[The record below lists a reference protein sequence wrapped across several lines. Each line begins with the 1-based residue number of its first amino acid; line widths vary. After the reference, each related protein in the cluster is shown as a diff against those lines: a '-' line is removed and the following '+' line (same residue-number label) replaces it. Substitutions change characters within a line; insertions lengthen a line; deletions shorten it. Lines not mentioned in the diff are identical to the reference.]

1 MATYLTEQQIN
12 AKLVTLVQKVDT
24 NFAKKKDAI
33 TKIELLDLVV
43 PLPSGVT
50 DEGKYIVV
58 TYVNHVD
65 GTNEHKEYIKLEVGS
80 ESGTGEGL
88 TTEQAQQLTTAYE
101 HSQTPHVSADDI
113 PTNISDLT
121 NDSGFITS
129 IPEEYITET
138 ELETKGYLTEH
149 QSLTDYAK
157 KTDIPDVSDFLTE
170 VPAEYVTDTKLSTE
184 LDKKVNKE
192 VGKGLSTNDL
202 TNELVTKINSSA
214 TEAFVTNAIANAQ
227 LGDKEVDLSGYATVD
242 ALKLK
247 ADLTHTHDQYLTKVP
262 DEYITETELTDKN
275 YADKTYVTQAVSN
288 VKVDLTGYAK
298 TSDIPT
304 KVSQLTNDKGYLS
317 SVPSEYVTEEK
328 LNAKGYLTE
337 HQDISNLALKSE
349 IPDVSSFITSDDL
362 PTVPTKVSDLAND
375 SNFITSIPEEYI
387 TETELKSNYYTKE
400 EVGELLEEGGSGVY
414 STTTPVNNP
423 IGGIKRGDEFTNKPI
438 SEIIDLMLHVVERVK
453 VALSSS
459 VSGGI
464 REIGDTSISTS
475 TFTINVTKGTNPV
488 VAVKL
493 FKDNV
498 EIQDFA
504 DVENGGSFTYDG
516 GAITTNTK
524 FEAKA
529 NDGDGDV
536 ASTAISY
543 KFVLP
548 MYIGSSDNGLEAFS
562 ETDATS
568 LTKKI
573 VDKNTKT
580 IQAFTH
586 TQQHMCFIVP
596 NTWNGSPTIKD
607 QNNFDITT
615 AFNSKAIQVTGLD
628 GVARDY
634 IAFVSNDKS
643 TLSNYSITISF

>member
-1 MATYLTEQQIN
+1 MSYGNGIKLTTGFDVG
-12 AKLVTLVQKVDT
+12 AKSPLDNKSVVETIDER
-24 NFAKKKDAI
+24 DAF
-33 TKIELLDLVV
+33 
-43 PLPSGVT
+43 VT
-50 DEGKYIVV
+50 DNLAYEG
-58 TYVNHVD
+58 
-65 GTNEHKEYIKLEVGS
+65 LEVYVKETKTKYRYNGTSWIDLDTQSGS
-80 ESGTGEGL
+80 GSGTGEGL

-138 ELETKGYLTEH
+138 ELENKGYLTSHQDISGLQTKTDDSLTTTDKTVIGAINEVKLSIPTRTSELENNSNFITNDDLPTVPTKVSDLENDRGYLISIPEEYITETELEAKGYLTSHQDISNLQSKIDNNLATTSKEVVGAINEVKSSVDGITVPTKTSDLTNDSGFITSIPSEYITETELETKGYLTEH

-157 KTDIPDVSDFLTE
+157 KTDIPDVS
-170 VPAEYVTDTKLSTE
+170 
-184 LDKKVNKE
+184 
-192 VGKGLSTNDL
+192 
-202 TNELVTKINSSA
+202 
-214 TEAFVTNAIANAQ
+214 
-227 LGDKEVDLSGYATVD
+227 
-242 ALKLK
+242 
-247 ADLTHTHDQYLTKVP
+247 
-262 DEYITETELTDKN
+262 
-275 YADKTYVTQAVSN
+275 
-288 VKVDLTGYAK
+288 
-298 TSDIPT
+298 
-304 KVSQLTNDKGYLS
+304 
-317 SVPSEYVTEEK
+317 
-328 LNAKGYLTE
+328 
-337 HQDISNLALKSE
+337 
-349 IPDVSSFITSDDL
+349 SFITSDDL
-362 PTVPTKVSDLAND
+362 PTVPTKVSELTND

-498 EIQDFA
+498 EVQDFA

-516 GAITTNTK
+516 GAITTDTK
-524 FEAKA
+524 FVAKA
-529 NDGDGDV
+529 NDGDGDI

-543 KFVLP
+543 KFVSP

-586 TQQHMCFIVP
+586 TQQHMCFVVP

-643 TLSNYSITISF
+643 TLSDYSITITF

>member
-1 MATYLTEQQIN
+1 MSYGNGIKLTTGFDVG
-12 AKLVTLVQKVDT
+12 AKSPLDNKSVVETIDER
-24 NFAKKKDAI
+24 DAF
-33 TKIELLDLVV
+33 
-43 PLPSGVT
+43 VT
-50 DEGKYIVV
+50 DNLAYEG
-58 TYVNHVD
+58 
-65 GTNEHKEYIKLEVGS
+65 LEVYVKETKTKYRYNGTSWIDLDTQSGS
-80 ESGTGEGL
+80 ESGTGGGL
-88 TTEQAQQLTTAYE
+88 TTEQANQLTTAYE

-129 IPEEYITET
+129 SDLPTVPTKVSDLENDRGYLISIPEEYITETELEAKGYLTSHQDISGLQTKTDNNLATTSKEVVGAINEVKSSVDGITVPTKTSDLTNDSGFITSIPSEYITET

-157 KTDIPDVSDFLTE
+157 KTDIPDVS
-170 VPAEYVTDTKLSTE
+170 
-184 LDKKVNKE
+184 
-192 VGKGLSTNDL
+192 
-202 TNELVTKINSSA
+202 
-214 TEAFVTNAIANAQ
+214 
-227 LGDKEVDLSGYATVD
+227 
-242 ALKLK
+242 
-247 ADLTHTHDQYLTKVP
+247 
-262 DEYITETELTDKN
+262 
-275 YADKTYVTQAVSN
+275 
-288 VKVDLTGYAK
+288 
-298 TSDIPT
+298 
-304 KVSQLTNDKGYLS
+304 
-317 SVPSEYVTEEK
+317 
-328 LNAKGYLTE
+328 
-337 HQDISNLALKSE
+337 
-349 IPDVSSFITSDDL
+349 SFITSDDL
-362 PTVPTKVSDLAND
+362 PTVPTKVSELTND

-400 EVGELLEEGGSGVY
+400 EVDELLEEGGSGVY

-488 VAVKL
+488 VSVKL

-498 EIQDFA
+498 EVQDFA

-516 GAITTNTK
+516 GAITTDTK
-524 FEAKA
+524 FVAKA
-529 NDGDGDV
+529 NDGDGDI

-543 KFVLP
+543 KFVSP

-586 TQQHMCFIVP
+586 TQQHMCFVVP

-615 AFNSKAIQVTGLD
+615 AFNSKTIQVTGLD

-643 TLSNYSITISF
+643 TLSDYSITIIF

>member
-1 MATYLTEQQIN
+1 MATIEGTQKKLTVSGEAIESAVN
-12 AKLVTLVQKVDT
+12 SKHEHSNSAVLNKLSDNNGTLQYNGAD
-24 NFAKKKDAI
+24 I
-33 TKIELLDLVV
+33 TGGGSSYT
-43 PLPSGVT
+43 LPTASETILGGV
-50 DEGKYIVV
+50 K
-58 TYVNHVD
+58 VD
-65 GTNEHKEYIKLEVGS
+65 GTTITVNPDGIISATSTGTGLTEEQSNNVAKIPTIENNVNTNTSSITELKEYKQNKTDNTLDTTDKTIVGAINEVKLSIPTRTS
-80 ESGTGEGL
+80 ELENNSNFITNDDLPTVPTKVSDLENDSNFVTNSKMLEAIANAQLGNGEDSDIDLSAYQPIEESTL
-88 TTEQAQQLTTAYE
+88 TTTAK
-101 HSQTPHVSADDI
+101 TI
-113 PTNISDLT
+113 PTAINELKSGLDDKVNKTDITTTINSTSTDTQIPSAKATYDLANTKANTNHTHNTSDIKGLSIPTKVSDLT
-121 NDSGFITS
+121 NDSGFITL
-129 IPEEYITET
+129 IPSEYITET
-138 ELETKGYLTEH
+138 ELEAKGYLTEH

-157 KTDIPDVSDFLTE
+157 KTDIPDVS
-170 VPAEYVTDTKLSTE
+170 
-184 LDKKVNKE
+184 
-192 VGKGLSTNDL
+192 
-202 TNELVTKINSSA
+202 
-214 TEAFVTNAIANAQ
+214 
-227 LGDKEVDLSGYATVD
+227 
-242 ALKLK
+242 
-247 ADLTHTHDQYLTKVP
+247 
-262 DEYITETELTDKN
+262 
-275 YADKTYVTQAVSN
+275 
-288 VKVDLTGYAK
+288 
-298 TSDIPT
+298 
-304 KVSQLTNDKGYLS
+304 
-317 SVPSEYVTEEK
+317 
-328 LNAKGYLTE
+328 
-337 HQDISNLALKSE
+337 
-349 IPDVSSFITSDDL
+349 SFITSDDL
-362 PTVPTKVSDLAND
+362 PTVPTKVSELTND

-423 IGGIKRGDEFTNKPI
+423 IGGIKRGDKFTNKPI

-453 VALSSS
+453 VTLSSS
-459 VSGGI
+459 VSGGV

-488 VAVKL
+488 VSVKL
-493 FKDNV
+493 FKDSV
-498 EIQDFA
+498 EVQDFA

-516 GAITTNTK
+516 GAITTDTK

-529 NDGDGDV
+529 NDGDGDI

-543 KFVLP
+543 KFVSP

-586 TQQHMCFIVP
+586 TQQHMCFVVP

-643 TLSNYSITISF
+643 TLSNYSITITF

>member
-1 MATYLTEQQIN
+1 MSYGNGIKLTAGFDVG
-12 AKLVTLVQKVDT
+12 AKTPLDSKSVVQT
-24 NFAKKKDAI
+24 IAERDAF
-33 TKIELLDLVV
+33 
-43 PLPSGVT
+43 VT
-50 DEGKYIVV
+50 DNLVYEG
-58 TYVNHVD
+58 
-65 GTNEHKEYIKLEVGS
+65 LEVYVKETGHKYRYNGTSWIDLDTQSGS

-129 IPEEYITET
+129 SDLPTVPTKVSDLENDSNFVTNSKMLEAIANAQLGNGEDSDIDLSIYQPIEESTLTTTAKTIPTAINELKSGLDGITVPTKVSDLENDSNFITSIPEEYITETELNAKGYLTSHQDISGLQTKTDNKLATTSKEVVGAINEVKSSVDGITVPTKTSDLTNDSGFITSIPSEYITET

-157 KTDIPDVSDFLTE
+157 KTDIPDVS
-170 VPAEYVTDTKLSTE
+170 
-184 LDKKVNKE
+184 
-192 VGKGLSTNDL
+192 
-202 TNELVTKINSSA
+202 
-214 TEAFVTNAIANAQ
+214 
-227 LGDKEVDLSGYATVD
+227 
-242 ALKLK
+242 
-247 ADLTHTHDQYLTKVP
+247 
-262 DEYITETELTDKN
+262 
-275 YADKTYVTQAVSN
+275 
-288 VKVDLTGYAK
+288 
-298 TSDIPT
+298 
-304 KVSQLTNDKGYLS
+304 
-317 SVPSEYVTEEK
+317 
-328 LNAKGYLTE
+328 
-337 HQDISNLALKSE
+337 
-349 IPDVSSFITSDDL
+349 SFITSDDL
-362 PTVPTKVSDLAND
+362 PTVPTKVSELTND

-423 IGGIKRGDEFTNKPI
+423 IGGIKRGDKFTNKPI

-493 FKDNV
+493 FKDSV
-498 EIQDFA
+498 EVQDFA

-516 GAITTNTK
+516 GAITTDTK
-524 FEAKA
+524 FVAKA
-529 NDGDGDV
+529 NDGDGDI

-543 KFVLP
+543 KFVSP

-586 TQQHMCFIVP
+586 TQQHMCFVVP

-643 TLSNYSITISF
+643 TLSDYSITITF

>member
-1 MATYLTEQQIN
+1 M
-12 AKLVTLVQKVDT
+12 
-24 NFAKKKDAI
+24 
-33 TKIELLDLVV
+33 
-43 PLPSGVT
+43 
-50 DEGKYIVV
+50 IVV
-58 TYVNHVD
+58 LLLQYLQN
-65 GTNEHKEYIKLEVGS
+65 
-80 ESGTGEGL
+80 
-88 TTEQAQQLTTAYE
+88 
-101 HSQTPHVSADDI
+101 
-113 PTNISDLT
+113 
-121 NDSGFITS
+121 
-129 IPEEYITET
+129 ITET

-149 QSLTDYAK
+149 QDITGKADKTYVDTELAK
-157 KTDIPDVSDFLTE
+157 KANVSHNHS
-170 VPAEYVTDTKLSTE
+170 Y
-184 LDKKVNKE
+184 
-192 VGKGLSTNDL
+192 NDL
-202 TNELVTKINSSA
+202 TDKPTIPSVDNLATKEELTNGLATK
-214 TEAFVTNAIANAQ
+214 AN
-227 LGDKEVDLSGYATVD
+227 VS
-242 ALKLK
+242 
-247 ADLTHTHDQYLTKVP
+247 HTHDQYLTEHQDLSDYALKTDIPTVP
-262 DEYITETELTDKN
+262 TKTSQLTNDSGFITSVPSEYITETELD
-275 YADKTYVTQAVSN
+275 
-288 VKVDLTGYAK
+288 
-298 TSDIPT
+298 
-304 KVSQLTNDKGYLS
+304 
-317 SVPSEYVTEEK
+317 
-328 LNAKGYLTE
+328 AKGYLTS

-349 IPDVSSFITSDDL
+349 IPDVSSFITSEDL
-362 PTVPTKVSDLAND
+362 PTVPTKVSELTND

-423 IGGIKRGDEFTNKPI
+423 IGGIKRGDKFTNKPI

-475 TFTINVTKGTNPV
+475 TFKINVTKGTNPV
-488 VAVKL
+488 VSVKL

-498 EIQDFA
+498 EVQDFA

-516 GAITTNTK
+516 GAITTDTK
-524 FEAKA
+524 FVAKA
-529 NDGDGDV
+529 NDGDGDI

-543 KFVLP
+543 KFVSP

-586 TQQHMCFIVP
+586 TQQHMCFVVP

-643 TLSNYSITISF
+643 TLSDYSITITF

>member
-1 MATYLTEQQIN
+1 MSYGNGIKLTAGFDVG
-12 AKLVTLVQKVDT
+12 AKTPLDSKSVVQTIVER
-24 NFAKKKDAI
+24 DAF
-33 TKIELLDLVV
+33 
-43 PLPSGVT
+43 VT
-50 DEGKYIVV
+50 DNLVYEG
-58 TYVNHVD
+58 
-65 GTNEHKEYIKLEVGS
+65 LEVYVKDTGHKYRYNGTSWIDLDAQSGS

-88 TTEQAQQLTTAYE
+88 TTEQANQLTTAYE

-129 IPEEYITET
+129 SDLPTVPTKVSDLENDRGYLISIPEEYITETELEAKGYLTSHQDISNLQSKIDNNLATTSKEVVGAINEVKSSVDGITVPTKTSDLTNDSGFITSIPSEYITET

-157 KTDIPDVSDFLTE
+157 KTDIPDVS
-170 VPAEYVTDTKLSTE
+170 
-184 LDKKVNKE
+184 
-192 VGKGLSTNDL
+192 
-202 TNELVTKINSSA
+202 
-214 TEAFVTNAIANAQ
+214 
-227 LGDKEVDLSGYATVD
+227 
-242 ALKLK
+242 
-247 ADLTHTHDQYLTKVP
+247 
-262 DEYITETELTDKN
+262 
-275 YADKTYVTQAVSN
+275 
-288 VKVDLTGYAK
+288 
-298 TSDIPT
+298 
-304 KVSQLTNDKGYLS
+304 
-317 SVPSEYVTEEK
+317 
-328 LNAKGYLTE
+328 
-337 HQDISNLALKSE
+337 
-349 IPDVSSFITSDDL
+349 SFITSDDL
-362 PTVPTKVSDLAND
+362 PTVPTKVSELTND

-400 EVGELLEEGGSGVY
+400 EVDELLEEGGSGVY

-423 IGGIKRGDEFTNKPI
+423 IGGIKRGDKFTNKPI

-488 VAVKL
+488 VSVKL
-493 FKDNV
+493 FKDSV
-498 EIQDFA
+498 EVQDFA

-516 GAITTNTK
+516 GAITTDTK
-524 FEAKA
+524 FVAKA
-529 NDGDGDV
+529 NDGDGDI

-543 KFVLP
+543 KFVSP

-586 TQQHMCFIVP
+586 TQQHMCFVVP

-643 TLSNYSITISF
+643 TLSDYSITITF

>member
-1 MATYLTEQQIN
+1 MSYGNGIKLTAGFDVG
-12 AKLVTLVQKVDT
+12 AKTPLDSKSVVQTIVER
-24 NFAKKKDAI
+24 DAF
-33 TKIELLDLVV
+33 
-43 PLPSGVT
+43 VT
-50 DEGKYIVV
+50 DNLVYEG
-58 TYVNHVD
+58 
-65 GTNEHKEYIKLEVGS
+65 LEVYVKDTGHKYRYNGTSWIDLDTQSGS

-101 HSQTPHVSADDI
+101 HSQTPHVSADAI

-129 IPEEYITET
+129 SDLPTVPTKVSDLENDSNFVTNSKMLEAIANAQLGNGEDSDIDLSVYQPIEESTLTTTAKTIPTAINELKSSLDGITVPTKVSDLENDSNFITSIPSEYITET

-157 KTDIPDVSDFLTE
+157 KTDIPDVS
-170 VPAEYVTDTKLSTE
+170 
-184 LDKKVNKE
+184 
-192 VGKGLSTNDL
+192 
-202 TNELVTKINSSA
+202 
-214 TEAFVTNAIANAQ
+214 
-227 LGDKEVDLSGYATVD
+227 
-242 ALKLK
+242 
-247 ADLTHTHDQYLTKVP
+247 
-262 DEYITETELTDKN
+262 
-275 YADKTYVTQAVSN
+275 
-288 VKVDLTGYAK
+288 
-298 TSDIPT
+298 
-304 KVSQLTNDKGYLS
+304 
-317 SVPSEYVTEEK
+317 
-328 LNAKGYLTE
+328 
-337 HQDISNLALKSE
+337 
-349 IPDVSSFITSDDL
+349 SFITSDDL
-362 PTVPTKVSDLAND
+362 PTVPTKVSELTND

-423 IGGIKRGDEFTNKPI
+423 IGGIKRGDKFTNKPI

-516 GAITTNTK
+516 GAITTDTK
-524 FEAKA
+524 FVAKA
-529 NDGDGDV
+529 NDGDGDI

-543 KFVLP
+543 KFVSP

-586 TQQHMCFIVP
+586 TQQHMCFVVP

-643 TLSNYSITISF
+643 TLSDYSITITF

>member
-1 MATYLTEQQIN
+1 MSYGNGIKLTTGFDVG
-12 AKLVTLVQKVDT
+12 AKSPLDNKSVVETIDER
-24 NFAKKKDAI
+24 DAF
-33 TKIELLDLVV
+33 
-43 PLPSGVT
+43 VT
-50 DEGKYIVV
+50 DNLAYEG
-58 TYVNHVD
+58 
-65 GTNEHKEYIKLEVGS
+65 LEVYVKETKTKYRYNGTSWIDLDTQSGS
-80 ESGTGEGL
+80 KSGTGEGL

-129 IPEEYITET
+129 SDLPTVPTKVSDLENDRGYLISIPEEYITETELEAKGYLTSHQDISNLQSKIDNNLATTSKEVVGAINEVKSSVDGITVPTKTSDLTNDSGFITSIPSEYITET

-157 KTDIPDVSDFLTE
+157 KT
-170 VPAEYVTDTKLSTE
+170 
-184 LDKKVNKE
+184 
-192 VGKGLSTNDL
+192 
-202 TNELVTKINSSA
+202 
-214 TEAFVTNAIANAQ
+214 
-227 LGDKEVDLSGYATVD
+227 
-242 ALKLK
+242 
-247 ADLTHTHDQYLTKVP
+247 
-262 DEYITETELTDKN
+262 
-275 YADKTYVTQAVSN
+275 
-288 VKVDLTGYAK
+288 
-298 TSDIPT
+298 
-304 KVSQLTNDKGYLS
+304 
-317 SVPSEYVTEEK
+317 
-328 LNAKGYLTE
+328 
-337 HQDISNLALKSE
+337 E
-349 IPDVSSFITSDDL
+349 IPDVSSFITSEDL
-362 PTVPTKVSDLAND
+362 PTVPTKVSELTND

-453 VALSSS
+453 VTLSSS

-516 GAITTNTK
+516 GAITTDTK
-524 FEAKA
+524 FVAKA
-529 NDGDGDV
+529 NDGDGDI

-543 KFVLP
+543 KFVSP
-548 MYIGSSDNGLEAFS
+548 MYIGSSDNGLDVFS
-562 ETDATS
+562 ETDVTA

-586 TQQHMCFIVP
+586 TQQHMCFVVP

-643 TLSNYSITISF
+643 TLSDYSITITF

>member
-1 MATYLTEQQIN
+1 MGVKIADKLEQFNNGTYMLMDASAVEYQTQDGNSISVQEALDNGAGSAGDGEIIDDENVATDKTYSS
-12 AKLVTLVQKVDT
+12 
-24 NFAKKKDAI
+24 F
-33 TKIELLDLVV
+33 KIEEELEKVKIDDTLTT
-43 PLPSGVT
+43 T
-50 DEGKYIVV
+50 DKTITGAINEVKAS
-58 TYVNHVD
+58 VD
-65 GTNEHKEYIKLEVGS
+65 GITV
-80 ESGTGEGL
+80 
-88 TTEQAQQLTTAYE
+88 
-101 HSQTPHVSADDI
+101 
-113 PTNISDLT
+113 PTKTSDLN

-129 IPEEYITET
+129 IPSEYITET

-149 QSLTDYAK
+149 QDITGKADKTYVDTELAK
-157 KTDIPDVSDFLTE
+157 KANVSHNHS
-170 VPAEYVTDTKLSTE
+170 Y
-184 LDKKVNKE
+184 
-192 VGKGLSTNDL
+192 NDL
-202 TNELVTKINSSA
+202 TDKPTIPSVDNLATKEELTNGLATK
-214 TEAFVTNAIANAQ
+214 AN
-227 LGDKEVDLSGYATVD
+227 VS
-242 ALKLK
+242 
-247 ADLTHTHDQYLTKVP
+247 HTHDQYLTEHQDLSDYALKTDIPTVP
-262 DEYITETELTDKN
+262 TKTSQLTNDSGFITSVPSEYITETELD
-275 YADKTYVTQAVSN
+275 
-288 VKVDLTGYAK
+288 
-298 TSDIPT
+298 
-304 KVSQLTNDKGYLS
+304 
-317 SVPSEYVTEEK
+317 
-328 LNAKGYLTE
+328 AKGYLTS

-349 IPDVSSFITSDDL
+349 IPDVSSFITSEDL
-362 PTVPTKVSDLAND
+362 PTVPTKVSELTND

-423 IGGIKRGDEFTNKPI
+423 IGGIKRGDKFTNKPI

-488 VAVKL
+488 VSVKL

-498 EIQDFA
+498 EVQDFA

-516 GAITTNTK
+516 GAITTDTK
-524 FEAKA
+524 FVAKA
-529 NDGDGDV
+529 NDGDGDI

-543 KFVLP
+543 KFVSP

-586 TQQHMCFIVP
+586 TQQHMCFVVP

-643 TLSNYSITISF
+643 TLSDYSITISF

>member
-33 TKIELLDLVV
+33 TNIELLDLVA

-58 TYVNHVD
+58 TYVDHVE

-80 ESGTGEGL
+80 EGGTGEGL
-88 TTEQAQQLTTAYE
+88 TTEQAQQLITAYE

-129 IPEEYITET
+129 SDLPTVPTKVSDLENDRGYLTSIPEEYITETELNAKGYLTSHQDISGLQTKTDDNLATTSKEVVGAINEVKSSVDGITVPTKTSDLTNDSGFITLIPSEYITET

-157 KTDIPDVSDFLTE
+157 KTDIPDVS
-170 VPAEYVTDTKLSTE
+170 
-184 LDKKVNKE
+184 
-192 VGKGLSTNDL
+192 
-202 TNELVTKINSSA
+202 
-214 TEAFVTNAIANAQ
+214 
-227 LGDKEVDLSGYATVD
+227 
-242 ALKLK
+242 
-247 ADLTHTHDQYLTKVP
+247 
-262 DEYITETELTDKN
+262 
-275 YADKTYVTQAVSN
+275 
-288 VKVDLTGYAK
+288 
-298 TSDIPT
+298 
-304 KVSQLTNDKGYLS
+304 
-317 SVPSEYVTEEK
+317 
-328 LNAKGYLTE
+328 
-337 HQDISNLALKSE
+337 
-349 IPDVSSFITSDDL
+349 SFITSDDL
-362 PTVPTKVSDLAND
+362 PTVPTKVSELTND

-423 IGGIKRGDEFTNKPI
+423 IGGIKRGDKFTNKPI

-488 VAVKL
+488 VSVKL

-498 EIQDFA
+498 EVQDFA

-516 GAITTNTK
+516 GAITTDTK
-524 FEAKA
+524 FVAKA
-529 NDGDGDV
+529 NDGDGDI

-543 KFVLP
+543 KFVSP
-548 MYIGSSDNGLEAFS
+548 MYIGSSDNGLDVFS

-586 TQQHMCFIVP
+586 TQQHMCFVVP

-643 TLSNYSITISF
+643 TLSDYSITITF